1 MEPRRVIQLPPELAN
16 QIAAGEVVARPASV
30 VKELLENSIDAQA
43 RTVQVELQSAG
54 VKLVRLVDDGHGMS
68 SADAELALERHATS
82 KLRCAEDLSTIGT
95 LGFRGEA
102 LPSIAAVS
110 RFVLRTRRSK
120 DEAGTEVRVDSE
132 GKRAIAPCGC
142 AVGTTVEV
150 ADLFHNIPAR
160 RKFLRA
166 MATESAHVGEV
177 VRAAAL
183 ANPEVQIA
191 LSRDGRAARS
201 WLRAD
206 SRQARVS
213 DVLSDYELAPCS
225 GERGPITIEAYL
237 SRPERGRSGARGLH
251 LFINDRPVQERALAR
266 AVASAYG
273 ETLERGRF
281 PVGAVFIA
289 MPPELVDV
297 NVHPEKAVVRF
308 AHARAVTDAVYSVLV
323 QQLAAVLDLPTSR
336 SHASGGWRGGAKP
349 SEPADRWQWS
359 GSGQAEP
366 TPRQGE
372 PPPLQVGEPRGA
384 EPLVQ
389 DGPAA
394 PGGGPPLP
402 VDQHSL
408 RLVAVLQDRYLLA
421 EHAGGI
427 VVVARRPARAAALRA
442 VLRRASRAGSVPSQ
456 RLLFPMV
463 VDTESQVADLVERAG
478 SDLQQLGFDLRR
490 SGPSSVTVH
499 GIPQPLSAG
508 PAVELVTA
516 ALAAYEAG
524 DGVFDDERRD
534 RLITTLADATA
545 GAETE
550 PLSTA
555 AASELLA
562 TVAFPPA
569 GAQTASPDRSAIVD
583 QSSYAELDRRTNN
596 R

>member
-30 VKELLENSIDAQA
+30 VKELLENSIDARA
-43 RTVQVELQSAG
+43 RSVQVELQSAG

-68 SADAELALERHATS
+68 PADAELALERHATS

-110 RFVLRTRRSK
+110 RFLLRTRRPT

-166 MATESAHVGEV
+166 LATESAHVGEV

-183 ANPEVQIA
+183 ANPTVQIG
-191 LSRDGRAARS
+191 LSRDGRVARS

-206 SRQARVS
+206 SRQARVN
-213 DVLSDYELAPCS
+213 DVLSDYELTPCR

-323 QQLAAVLDLPTSR
+323 QQLAAVMDLPTSR
-336 SHASGGWRGGAKP
+336 PQGAEGWRGRTKP
-349 SEPADRWQWS
+349 SEPSDRWQWS
-359 GSGQAEP
+359 GSGQG
-366 TPRQGE
+366 Q
-372 PPPLQVGEPRGA
+372 
-384 EPLVQ
+384 
-389 DGPAA
+389 AA
-394 PGGGPPLP
+394 PPGSASPPLP
-402 VDQHSL
+402 VGEPPRAKPPTGQSAAAPGIGTAPPLDDSSL

-421 EHAGGI
+421 EHAGG
-427 VVVARRPARAAALRA
+427 VVFIARRAARAAALRA
-442 VLRRASRAGSVPSQ
+442 VLARACRAGSVPAQ
-456 RLLFPMV
+456 RLLFPLV
-463 VDTESQVADLVERAG
+463 VDTEPRVADLVERAG
-478 SDLQQLGFDLRR
+478 RALGPVGFDLRR
-490 SGPSSVTVH
+490 SGPASVTVH
-499 GIPQPLSAG
+499 GIPQPLAAG
-508 PAVELVTA
+508 PAEGLVRA
-516 ALAAYEAG
+516 ALAALEAG
-524 DGVFDDERRD
+524 EGLLDDERRAQ
-534 RLITTLADATA
+534 LFAQLAEATA
-545 GAETE
+545 ASETG
-550 PLSTA
+550 PLSAA
-555 AASELLA
+555 AASELVA
-562 TVAFPPA
+562 TVVLPPA
-569 GAQTASPDRSAIVD
+569 GATPTSPDRSAIVD
-583 QSSYAELDRRTNN
+583 QISYTELDRRSQ
-596 R
+596 RR